1 MAAAG
6 ALVATGLLT
15 WLAVALLTGPRT
27 PKIVANNISRNFRAC
42 LVNGQQD
49 ASMAQPIW
57 SSLQKAASGAAINAQ
72 HIQVPKGSTAASL
85 PYVNS
90 LVQRKCGLIISVG
103 PELHDA
109 VATAARHNPHQRFI
123 TMGPAVK
130 LSNVRNYSPADRSA
144 VISAV
149 QQAAN
154 PQPSHRT

>member
-1 MAAAG
+1 MAAVG
-6 ALVATGLLT
+6 ALVAAGLLV
-15 WLAVALLTGPRT
+15 WLAVALLTGPGT

-42 LVNGQQD
+42 LINGQQD
-49 ASMAQPIW
+49 ASMAQPVW
-57 SSLQKAASGAAINAQ
+57 SSLQKAASGAAVNAQ

-90 LVQRKCGLIISVG
+90 LVQRRCGLIISVG

-130 LSNVRNYSPADRSA
+130 LPNVRNFSPVDRPA

-154 PQPSHRT
+154 PRPSRRA